1 MKQLHKDAALT
12 FKKEGIEIWEGLKPE
27 DKSSLI
33 NSIYNR
39 QQTKQKYKI
48 NLKKS
53 NCPANEH
60 YQNEA
65 RISSHQ
71 TDSRKRSDLR
81 KRRN

>member
-1 MKQLHKDAALT
+1 MKQLDVTLT
-12 FKKEGIEIWEGLKPE
+12 FKKEGVEIWEGLKPE

-33 NSIYNR
+33 NSLYHR
-39 QQTKQKYKI
+39 QYIKQKYKI

-65 RISSHQ
+65 RISPH
-71 TDSRKRSDLR
+71 
-81 KRRN
+81 

>member
-1 MKQLHKDAALT
+1 MKQLDVTLT

-33 NSIYNR
+33 NSIHNR

-71 TDSRKRSDLR
+71 TKSESVAEVGK
-81 KRRN
+81 